1 MPNSY
6 SPDMDTAA
14 RELDRAVLAFIAATH
29 AEQVASARQQIA
41 EANDQFEGVIDPE
54 TLEAQEEHVRTIERN
69 NLNPYVNGWVVAVE
83 FTTTER
89 VKQDNSANMVIL
101 PSTYQSPIYTR
112 GLLETVLDHY
122 KD

>member
-41 EANDQFEGVIDPE
+41 EANDQFDPE